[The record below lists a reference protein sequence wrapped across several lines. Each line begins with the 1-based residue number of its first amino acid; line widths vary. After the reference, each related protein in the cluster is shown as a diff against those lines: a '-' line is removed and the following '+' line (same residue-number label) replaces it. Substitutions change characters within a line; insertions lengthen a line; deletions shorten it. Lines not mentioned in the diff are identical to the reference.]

1 LKYYDVIVIGA
12 GLSGLTAAS
21 LLAKRGLQVGVIDNN
36 YKPGGSCGI
45 FKRNNIIFDQG
56 AAMLYGFGEKG
67 YNAHR
72 LVFNFLEEPLSVIK
86 HDLLYSVNFKGH
98 RIKFWADLEMF
109 SKELAKVF
117 PSQRDNIKRFYLD
130 MGKIYQ
136 HVMVENP
143 SYTTPDETDALVA
156 FKSLLKHP
164 VSYIRFL
171 SYLNK
176 SAKNLLQKYFSDQE
190 IFK

>member
-1 LKYYDVIVIGA
+1 MKNYDTIVIGG

-21 LLAKRGLQVGVIDNN
+21 LLAKRGLKVVVIDNN

-45 FKRNNIIFDQG
+45 FKRNKIIFDQG
-56 AAMLYGFGEKG
+56 AAMLFGFGEKG

-72 LVFNFLEEPLSVIK
+72 LVFNYLEEPFSVIK
-86 HDLLYSVNFKGH
+86 HDLLYCLNFKGH
-98 RIKFWADLEMF
+98 RIKFWADLDKFSEEM
-109 SKELAKVF
+109 AKVF
-117 PSQRDNIKRFYLD
+117 PSQRENIKKFYLE

-136 HVMVENP
+136 DVMVENP
-143 SYTTPDETDALVA
+143 SYTTPDETNALAA

-164 VSYIRFL
+164 VSYARFL

-176 SAKNLLQKYFSDQE
+176 SAKSLLQKYFSDPE
-190 IFK
+190 IF